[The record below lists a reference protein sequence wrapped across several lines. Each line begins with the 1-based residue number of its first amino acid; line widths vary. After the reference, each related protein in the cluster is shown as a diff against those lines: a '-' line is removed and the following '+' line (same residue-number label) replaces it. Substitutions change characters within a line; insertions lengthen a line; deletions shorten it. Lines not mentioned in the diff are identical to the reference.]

1 MLDLQLARGSD
12 LQCSWCFLCC
22 ECHCFESLPASV
34 SDAVRRGVR
43 CAVWTSASCTRAQ
56 RPFWLGWML
65 LAWGGSSVF
74 SSLFGQRR
82 TQLVLYHPADKWFA
96 EQPVKA
102 VGHLMQVLL
111 GRAVCLC
118 YLESA
123 RVLWAELW
131 LLLLVESLPVGAGE
145 VSGSSQPKPRIFC
158 PFQTVHP
165 LCSKK
170 ALLES
175 STALLRASLEHRA
188 ALTAGGL
195 GEGNATCLIAARLL
209 VTSTGILPSVWRK
222 QKFVRVPR
230 RS

>member
-1 MLDLQLARGSD
+1 MCCVDICVVHQSSEAVLARMDAASLGRK
-12 LQCSWCFLCC
+12 QCFL
-22 ECHCFESLPASV
+22 F
-34 SDAVRRGVR
+34 
-43 CAVWTSASCTRAQ
+43 
-56 RPFWLGWML
+56 PFW
-65 LAWGGSSVF
+65 AA
-74 SSLFGQRR
+74 QD
-82 TQLVLYHPADKWFA
+82 TPVLYHPANKWFA

-165 LCSKK
+165 LCSKE

-195 GEGNATCLIAARLL
+195 GGGNATCLIAARLL